1 MPAGMRASMITGRLT
16 TVGAVPPRSDLYT
29 NRTRANSFGAAAL
42 RYDAHRPHY
51 PDAMI
56 DDLLAADVRTCLDVG
71 AGTGIA
77 AKQFADRGVEVL
89 AVEPDERMATVLRA
103 KLIPTEIATFEQWN
117 PDGRHFDLVVFAASY
132 HWVDPAVALPK
143 IVGILAEGG
152 RLALLW
158 NRLRPIA
165 PSHEDFSEIYRD
177 YLPSDAYDR
186 AHDASGVLNTLRAA
200 GFDIAQR
207 TYSRALQFSRDQWLE
222 LLFTYSN
229 YLTLPDD
236 AAAELRRRLAERI
249 DDSGVTVGGDALAI
263 VATPNG
269 GTWA

>member
-1 MPAGMRASMITGRLT
+1 
-16 TVGAVPPRSDLYT
+16 VPPRSDLYT
-29 NRTRANSFGAAAL
+29 NRTRANSFGAAAQ
-42 RYDAHRPHY
+42 RYDAYRPRY
-51 PDAMI
+51 PDALI
-56 DDLLAADVRTCLDVG
+56 DDLMAADVRACLDVG

-77 AKQFADRGVEVL
+77 SRQFADRGVDVL

-117 PDGRHFDLVVFAASY
+117 PDGRRFDLVVFAASY

-143 IVGILAEGG
+143 ITGVLADAG

-165 PSHEDFSEIYRD
+165 PSHEQFSEIYRD
-177 YLPSDAYDR
+177 YLPSDADDR
-186 AHDASGVLNTLRAA
+186 ARDHDASGVLNTVAAA
-200 GFDIAQR
+200 GFDIDQR
-207 TYSRALQFSRDQWLE
+207 TYSRTLQFSRDQWLE

-249 DDSGVTVGGDALAI
+249 DDAGVTVGGDALAI

-269 GTWA
+269 RTHA

>member
-1 MPAGMRASMITGRLT
+1 M
-16 TVGAVPPRSDLYT
+16 PPRTDLYT
-29 NRTRANSFGAAAL
+29 NRTRANSFGAAAQ

-51 PDAMI
+51 PDALI
-56 DDLLAADVRTCLDVG
+56 DDLLASDVRTCLDVG

-77 AKQFADRGVEVL
+77 SKQFADRGVEVL

-117 PDGRHFDLVVFAASY
+117 PDGRKFDLVVFAASY

-143 IVGILAEGG
+143 VAGVLAEGG

-165 PSHEDFSEIYRD
+165 PSHEQFSEIYRD
-177 YLPSDAYDR
+177 YLPPDPYDR
-186 AHDASGVLNTLRAA
+186 DRDPNGVRSVVDTLRAF
-200 GFDIAQR
+200 GFDVTQHTYAR
-207 TYSRALQFSRDQWLE
+207 TLQFSRDQWLE
-222 LLFTYSN
+222 VLFTYSK

-263 VATPNG
+263 VGTPNRRPG
-269 GTWA
+269 

>member
-1 MPAGMRASMITGRLT
+1 M
-16 TVGAVPPRSDLYT
+16 PPRSDLYT
-29 NRTRANSFGAAAL
+29 NRTRANSFGAAAR
-42 RYDAHRPHY
+42 RYDAYRPRY
-51 PDAMI
+51 PDALI

-77 AKQFADRGVEVL
+77 SRQFADRGVDVL

-117 PDGRHFDLVVFAASY
+117 PDGRRFDLVVFAASY

-143 IVGILAEGG
+143 ITGVLADAG

-165 PSHEDFSEIYRD
+165 PSHEQFSEIYRD

-186 AHDASGVLNTLRAA
+186 ARDHDASGVLNTVRAA
-200 GFDIAQR
+200 GFDIDQR
-207 TYSRALQFSRDQWLE
+207 TYSRTLQFSRDQWLE

-249 DDSGVTVGGDALAI
+249 DDAGVTVGGDALAI

-269 GTWA
+269 RTHA